1 MPTLP
6 RVGEPC
12 SESAEV
18 SQHPGANQYLSCLE
32 LSKVLTSPGSW
43 SREGTGV
50 LWLSPMAREL
60 VVAATAGGSMVI

>member
-12 SESAEV
+12 SESAD
-18 SQHPGANQYLSCLE
+18 GANQYLSCLE
-32 LSKVLTSPGSW
+32 LSKVLTSPGSG

-50 LWLSPMAREL
+50 LRLSPIAIVL
-60 VVAATAGGSMVI
+60 VVVATAGGSMVI